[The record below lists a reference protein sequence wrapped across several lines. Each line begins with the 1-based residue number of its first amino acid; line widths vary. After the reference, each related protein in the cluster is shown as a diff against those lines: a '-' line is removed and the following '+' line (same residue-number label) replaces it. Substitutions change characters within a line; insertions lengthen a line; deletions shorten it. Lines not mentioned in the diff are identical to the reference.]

1 MATLQEIAA
10 ELMQVDG
17 IRERVME
24 AREIKAALYRIE
36 DTINSGAEMHKYEW
50 KKLEEDIDIL
60 RMGLCYQLMELYELN
75 TPISIGHLKDKA
87 YRDIIYK
94 LVHQR

>member
-1 MATLQEIAA
+1 MASLSEIAA

-36 DTINSGAEMHKYEW
+36 DTAMSGVEMYKSDW
-50 KKLEEDIDIL
+50 KKLAEDRDIL

-75 TPISIGHLKDKA
+75 TPIPSGHLKDKE